1 MAHALPPHGWPW
13 VVVEVQRWSSGSLEK
28 ETKEEKEDELASGSR
43 AWEKGK
49 EDPTSGSLGKE
60 AKVEKED
67 KLAFGRALV
76 REMPDDPSGFLGPN
90 SLASGSMDDP
100 TAVAVHPRVLPQA
113 QR

>member
-1 MAHALPPHGWPW
+1 MGN
-13 VVVEVQRWSSGSLEK
+13 

-60 AKVEKED
+60 AEVEKED

-76 REMPDDPSGFLGPN
+76 DELAMQRRAGIRPRWALRVFEKAPSP
-90 SLASGSMDDP
+90 
-100 TAVAVHPRVLPQA
+100 
-113 QR
+113 